1 MNIEEL
7 SVKKKK
13 GVFPTVYLSDSSD
26 SAVNLAVE
34 ESLLS
39 SIPQGEKLLFLYE
52 NNPAVVIGRF
62 QNPWRECRTG
72 MVRRSAVALRRR
84 ISGGGTV
91 VHGPGNLNIS
101 IISGTQVPD
110 KEKNLFFAIRALS
123 RLGVAVDLNGRFDLN
138 LNITEGE
145 KTGVFKVSG
154 SAFRQTARSSM
165 HHFTL
170 LVNADLGKLGL
181 FLYNPNRVF
190 KTRSVAS
197 NPSPVANLHDM
208 LPGLRVSDVI
218 DVLTTEWSPSVVP
231 DHIGLKDFEKFPGF
245 QDAQKRLVSD
255 EWTWE
260 KTPKFRESIS
270 CLNGEGDM
278 SFNLEV
284 CDGRISEIL
293 GPVNTDFL
301 IGCPYQG
308 LDILAAFKGEAPQ
321 WLNALAELVDGDGTD
336 LRPDS
341 VS

>member
-1 MNIEEL
+1 MNIEEI
-7 SVKKKK
+7 SVKGKKR
-13 GVFPTVYLSDSSD
+13 VFPTVYLSESSD

-39 SIPQGEKLLFLYE
+39 SILPGEKLLFLYE

-72 MVRRSAVALRRR
+72 MVRRSFVDLRRR

-101 IISGTQVPD
+101 IISGTPVPE
-110 KEKNLFFAIRALS
+110 KEKNLNFVIRALF
-123 RLGVAVDLNGRFDLN
+123 RIGVIVAMNGRYDLF
-138 LNITEGE
+138 LNKTAGE
-145 KTGVFKVSG
+145 NTGVFKVSG

-170 LVNADLGKLGL
+170 LVNADLSKLGVIL
-181 FLYNPNRVF
+181 HNPTRVIE
-190 KTRSVAS
+190 TRSVAS
-197 NPSPVANLHDM
+197 SPSPVANLHDM
-208 LPGLRVSDVI
+208 LPGLTVSDVI
-218 DVLTTEWSPSVVP
+218 DALTTEWCPSVAP
-231 DHIGLKDFEKFPGF
+231 EHIGLKDFENLPGF
-245 QDAQKRLVSD
+245 RDAQKRLVSD

-270 CLNGEGDM
+270 CLKGQGDM

-293 GPVNTDFL
+293 GPVSTDFL

-308 LDILAAFKGEAPQ
+308 PDLLAAFKGETPE
-321 WLNALAELVDGDGTD
+321 WLNAMAEVVDGDG
-336 LRPDS
+336 S
-341 VS
+341 